1 MKLAFFVSTPGRF
14 TAASPDE
21 MPLGGTESC
30 AAWLTRHLA
39 ARGHEVT
46 LIAALPPETPTHLK
60 GVRHVPMEDA
70 TFGFFGAEDF
80 DAVIALTMPGDAQ
93 TLKQAAPNAFHVAW
107 LHLGPWEP
115 ALAKLKP
122 MTPFIDCAVFVS
134 TWQREV
140 TRFGGPSQVIGNG
153 IAPPFENLF
162 ASAEELLAAKEN
174 RAVYAS
180 APERGLEILADA
192 FATARVQTT
201 LDVYSG
207 RKLYQG
213 SDAGLEP
220 LYAHLAALPRVTR
233 HEPVSQAALASALR
247 GAAFLTYPAIVPETW
262 CIVALE
268 AMAAGLKVVSS
279 TVGALP
285 ESTSGFADLMPIGE
299 NDTRE
304 TRIAGFTPLIERNVA
319 DFLAR
324 KEEWAEE
331 RFAQSR
337 LVSQRCNWAARAKE
351 WEDFLAPA
359 VAWKRGR

>member
-1 MKLAFFVSTPGRF
+1 MKLAFFVSTSGRF
-14 TAASPDE
+14 TAATPDE

-30 AAWLTRHLA
+30 AAWVSRHLA

-46 LIAALPPETPTHLK
+46 LIAALPSATPTHLR

-70 TFGFFGAEDF
+70 TFGFFGAENF

-115 ALAKLKP
+115 ALAKLHP

-134 TWQREV
+134 AWQRDV
-140 TRFGGPSQVIGNG
+140 TRFAGPTQVIGNG
-153 IAPPFENLF
+153 IAPPFEDMF
-162 ASAEELLAAKEN
+162 ASAENLLAAKEN

-180 APERGLEILADA
+180 APERGLEILGDA
-192 FATARVQTT
+192 FAAARVETT

-207 RKLYQG
+207 RKLYQT

-233 HEPVSQAALASALR
+233 YEPVSQAALAAALR

-262 CIVALE
+262 CIVAQE
-268 AMAAGLKVVSS
+268 AMAAGLKVIA
-279 TVGALP
+279 TTIGALP
-285 ESTSGFADLMPIGE
+285 ESTAGFADLMPMGE
-299 NDTRE
+299 TDTRE
-304 TRIAGFTPLIERNVA
+304 AIAADFTSLIERNA
-319 DFLAR
+319 ANFLAR
-324 KEEWAEE
+324 PREWAEE

-337 LVSQRCNWAARAKE
+337 MVSQRCNWAARAKE
-351 WEDFLAPA
+351 WEDFLEPA